1 MEKNL
6 FEMEGVDKKWERLV
20 WNAGIN
26 GFTSTVFTLYVRYVS
41 QLNAL
46 HNLIFPSE
54 HLVSSHMM
62 GKSKDG

>member
-46 HNLIFPSE
+46 HNL
-54 HLVSSHMM
+54 
-62 GKSKDG
+62 

>member
-26 GFTSTVFTLYVRYVS
+26 GFTSTVFTLYVS
-41 QLNAL
+41 Q
-46 HNLIFPSE
+46 SQR
-54 HLVSSHMM
+54 M
-62 GKSKDG
+62 GREETMNVKNISFKGF